1 MNFLNSASSASA
13 LVFYLPSGGSSVKS
27 GVHWHKGKTEK
38 GQSPEYFL
46 KSSKKTQTPCT
57 LIPVEKSECWY
68 LAYVVVWENKS
79 EISNAYLVQLLFI
92 MSFIGMSRTCA
103 FITFIRPCR
112 IQFTICVNRHFK
124 ERSLYTFPNN
134 NSN

>member
-1 MNFLNSASSASA
+1 MF
-13 LVFYLPSGGSSVKS
+13 
-27 GVHWHKGKTEK
+27 
-38 GQSPEYFL
+38 FL
-46 KSSKKTQTPCT
+46 KMFCRSTGVLPAIWRFKREVRCTLTPRENRERAESGIFFKIIKKTQTPCT
-57 LIPVEKSECWY
+57 WIPVEKSECWY